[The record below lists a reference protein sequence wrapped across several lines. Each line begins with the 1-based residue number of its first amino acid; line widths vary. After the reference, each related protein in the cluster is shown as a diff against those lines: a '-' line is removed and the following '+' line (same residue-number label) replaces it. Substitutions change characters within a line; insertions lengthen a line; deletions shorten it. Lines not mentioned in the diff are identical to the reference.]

1 MSKYII
7 SHSLSR
13 VPTPMAGLALG
24 IASLG
29 VCLQS
34 LGVYHVIQYIA
45 ATIAAIMLI
54 SIFAKFI
61 HHHHLLKQDLAHPV
75 IGSVV
80 PTSAMA
86 LMVVSAAVREFQ
98 YATGVTLWLIAI
110 ALHLVFLTAF
120 VIHRL
125 RDFKIHHMVPSWF
138 VPPVGIIVAAVTYP
152 HHPDTHINL
161 LFPLAETLLFF
172 GIVAYAIMLPMML
185 YRFMFE
191 QQVVDAAKPSLA
203 IMAAPA
209 SLSLAGY
216 LTLFPTNPNPL
227 VIAVLAGI
235 AVLMTILIY
244 ISLLHLLS
252 LPFSPAFSAYT
263 FPMVISST
271 AMFKTAQWMQSEPL
285 LSVHAPVVHHFA
297 IFEALMAAVVVSY
310 IGIRYFIN
318 FCQHIGSLKQ

>member
-1 MSKYII
+1 
-7 SHSLSR
+7 
-13 VPTPMAGLALG
+13 MAGLALG

-34 LGVYHVIQYIA
+34 LGVYHVIQHVA
-45 ATIAAIMLI
+45 AAIAAIMLL

-61 HHHHLLKQDLAHPV
+61 YHRQLLKQDLAHPV
-75 IGSVV
+75 VGSVV

-86 LMVVSAAVREFQ
+86 LMVVSAAVAEFH
-98 YATGVTLWLIAI
+98 YATGVILWFIAI
-110 ALHLVFLTAF
+110 ALHLIFLTAF
-120 VIHRL
+120 SIHRL

-152 HHPDTHINL
+152 HHAAAHMNR
-161 LFPLAETLLFF
+161 LFPLAEILLFF
-172 GIVAYAIMLPMML
+172 GIIAYAIMLPMMI

-216 LTLFPTNPNPL
+216 LTLYPLNPNPL
-227 VIAVLAGI
+227 MIAVLAGI
-235 AVLMTILIY
+235 AVLMTVLIY

-271 AMFKTAQWMQSEPL
+271 AMFKTAAWMKSETL
-285 LSVHAPVVHHFA
+285 LSPHANWVSHFA
-297 IFEALMAAVVVSY
+297 VFEALVATAVVSY
-310 IGIRYFIN
+310 IGIRYLMSLW
-318 FCQHIGSLKQ
+318 HYLTHLRGSKKS